1 MKLKLILNSKLKL
14 NLKTNQYKNKNKIEK
29 MKKLIV
35 LAMMLMAQFSVAQT
49 EHAWVYFTDKPDVA
63 NALANPTTILTQK
76 AVDRKNNHSIV
87 IDERDVPVNESYI
100 TQIKNQTGITVMAKS
115 KWFNCVHVLGTQ
127 TDIDNLLNL
136 SFIDQ
141 IVYADRLLNT
151 SGRPAVATISTVN
164 KERFENFVMF
174 NYGNAANQTTMINVD
189 KLHELDFTGEG
200 ITVAVMDS
208 GFSNVNTLS
217 AFQRLRDN
225 GDLLNGY
232 DFVDRTTDI
241 YAFTGS
247 DHGTRVLSDM
257 AGYIDGQF
265 VGTAPDA
272 SYYLF
277 RTEDI
282 NTETPLE
289 ESYWVEAVERADSL
303 GVDVVNTSL
312 GYTTFDDSRYN
323 YTTADMDGNT
333 AFITKGGNIAVEKGL
348 LMVNSAGN
356 SGNTSWGIISA
367 PADGNVFTVGAVEDN
382 GDYASF
388 SSRGRTPNIPVK
400 PDVVA
405 QGRDTFVVNSM
416 GLTTSNG
423 TSFSSPIIAGAMAC
437 MVQAFP
443 NKTNVELMQIV
454 RESASIY
461 GSPTIQLGY
470 GIPDFE
476 AAFQTLSGD
485 EVKNATTIEIFP
497 NPAKAILQI
506 NLPESTQNATITLG
520 SMFGKTI
527 KIYTTTTSAQRIDV
541 SQLAAGMY
549 LLSIDTNGETIT
561 KKIIKQ

>member
-1 MKLKLILNSKLKL
+1 
-14 NLKTNQYKNKNKIEK
+14 
-29 MKKLIV
+29 MKKIIIFIIIFI
-35 LAMMLMAQFSVAQT
+35 AQYSNAQT
-49 EHAWVYFTDKPDVA
+49 EHAWVYFADKPNVA
-63 NALANPTTILTQK
+63 DALANPTTILTQK
-76 AVDRKNNHSIV
+76 AIDRKTNHNIA
-87 IDERDVPVNESYI
+87 IDERDVPVNETYI
-100 TQIKNQTGITVMAKS
+100 SQVKTQPGIMVRAKS
-115 KWFNCVHVLGTQ
+115 KWFNCIHVLGTQ

-136 SFIDQ
+136 SFVSE
-141 IVYADRLLNT
+141 IVYADRSLNT
-151 SGRPAVATISTVN
+151 AGRSASVQRTKQMT
-164 KERFENFVMF
+164 ENFETSVLF
-174 NYGNAANQTTMINVD
+174 DYGSANNQITMIKTN

-200 ITVAVMDS
+200 VTVAVVDS
-208 GFSNVNTLS
+208 GFSNVNTLP

-232 DFVDRTTDI
+232 DFVNRTSDV

-272 SYYLF
+272 SYYVF
-277 RTEDI
+277 RTEDVAS
-282 NTETPLE
+282 ETPVE
-289 ESYWVEAVERADSL
+289 ESYWVEAIERADSL

-323 YTTADMDGNT
+323 YTTDDMDGDT

-367 PADGNVFTVGAVEDN
+367 PADGDVFTVGAVN
-382 GDYASF
+382 LAGNYASF

-405 QGRDTFVVNSM
+405 LGSGSTAINATNTITFS
-416 GLTTSNG
+416 SG
-423 TSFSSPIIAGAMAC
+423 TSFSAPIIAGSMAC
-437 MVQAFP
+437 LVQAFP
-443 NKTNVELMQIV
+443 NRTNLELMQAV

-461 GSPTIQLGY
+461 ANPNNQLGY

-476 AAFQTLSGD
+476 MAFQTLSLPELD
-485 EVKNATTIEIFP
+485 LRERIQVFP
-497 NPAKAILQI
+497 NPAKTNLQI
-506 NLPESTQNATITLG
+506 NLPEAIRNAKLKV
-520 SMFGKTI
+520 MNLVGKTLQTI
-527 KIYTTTTSAQRIDV
+527 TTTTNSHNIDI
-541 SQLAAGMY
+541 SQLAAGIY
-549 LLSIDTNGETIT
+549 LLRIEANGDTIT